1 MMRFLV
7 PLLSTVALAG
17 CTVGPDY
24 HRPGVALTPAFHS
37 ASAIAPAA
45 ADTTWWSSFADPV
58 LDRLVTQALAQNC
71 DIAAASARLDQARAA
86 AHAAG
91 AALLPTVG
99 TNASA
104 DRVSQSLETPIGAV
118 GNTLGFPRDYS
129 LYQVGAQA
137 SWEIDLFGGLRR
149 GREAARADLAGSA
162 ADADAVRLSI
172 AAETVDAYLQ
182 LRGLQ
187 ARLAIAGSE
196 LDTER
201 QLVELVRQRV
211 DQGLVADRE
220 LNRVLGEQEGIAASM
235 APLRAAIEGQ
245 LNRLDILTGV
255 QAGTGHAVLAAVA
268 AIPLAP
274 DPSGSAV
281 PADLMRRRPD
291 IAAAERRL
299 AASNARIGVAVA
311 DYYPHVSLTGLL
323 GVASVG
329 TSTLFTG
336 NGVQASG
343 GAGLRWRLFDFGKV
357 DAEVAGARGHE
368 AEALAVYRGTVLRA
382 TEDVETS
389 LTRLAE
395 GRAEI
400 ASREAQV
407 AALTRSRDQ
416 ARQAYQQ
423 GVLALVDVL
432 DADRAL
438 LEASDRLASAQAG
451 AARASVAAIRAL
463 GGGWQERS

>member
-1 MMRFLV
+1 
-7 PLLSTVALAG
+7 
-17 CTVGPDY
+17 
-24 HRPGVALTPAFHS
+24 
-37 ASAIAPAA
+37 
-45 ADTTWWSSFADPV
+45 
-58 LDRLVTQALAQNC
+58 
-71 DIAAASARLDQARAA
+71 
-86 AHAAG
+86 
-91 AALLPTVG
+91 
-99 TNASA
+99 
-104 DRVSQSLETPIGAV
+104 
-118 GNTLGFPRDYS
+118 
-129 LYQVGAQA
+129 
-137 SWEIDLFGGLRR
+137 
-149 GREAARADLAGSA
+149 
-162 ADADAVRLSI
+162 
-172 AAETVDAYLQ
+172 
-182 LRGLQ
+182 
-187 ARLAIAGSE
+187 
-196 LDTER
+196 
-201 QLVELVRQRV
+201 
-211 DQGLVADRE
+211 
-220 LNRVLGEQEGIAASM
+220 
-235 APLRAAIEGQ
+235 
-245 LNRLDILTGV
+245 
-255 QAGTGHAVLAAVA
+255 
-268 AIPLAP
+268 
-274 DPSGSAV
+274 
-281 PADLMRRRPD
+281 MRRRPD

-329 TSTLFTG
+329 TGTLFTG

-368 AEALAVYRGTVLRA
+368 AEALALYRGTVLRA